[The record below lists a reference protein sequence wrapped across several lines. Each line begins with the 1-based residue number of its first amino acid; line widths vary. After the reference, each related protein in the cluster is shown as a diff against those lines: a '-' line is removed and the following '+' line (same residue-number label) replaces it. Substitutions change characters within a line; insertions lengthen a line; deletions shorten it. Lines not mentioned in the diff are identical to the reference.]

1 MCKVAGFD
9 PAPGP
14 DLENGVQFLNRA
26 PELCVGIPLLSAAFI
41 ASHTIRLI
49 SLVIASTI
57 ALLAAGMAG
66 AWLGGAGLLTPTTRV
81 LVGG

>member
-1 MCKVAGFD
+1 MILMD
-9 PAPGP
+9 P
-14 DLENGVQFLNRA
+14 RA
-26 PELCVGIPLLSAAFI
+26 GIPLLSAAFI